1 MYKCIRVRRRG
12 WFCRPLDFI
21 GFLDKNVGMSNTKTP
36 LTFEMFEEALL
47 PRIEEIL
54 DEKIEKYRVEVLG
67 FKEEVLGEIK
77 NLRDEV
83 LVVNHQYDRT
93 NKRVDKLEKL
103 LTPTQ
108 A

>member
-1 MYKCIRVRRRG
+1 
-12 WFCRPLDFI
+12 
-21 GFLDKNVGMSNTKTP
+21 MSKTKTP

-108 A
+108 V